1 VGPPRTVPAAAAVR
15 RQRPTSLRLG
25 SLLIGL
31 LVLLGIVVPTAPAAG
46 ADPIEELRAA
56 REAVENST
64 ARQGEL
70 DRAVL
75 AAQSELA
82 ATRAELDRLEAEL
95 EQVRTE
101 LAAATAASDAA
112 TARAA
117 GAARSLK
124 ETTTRLRTARRD
136 LAAYQR
142 LLADQARHAYK
153 YGAAGRPHL
162 LLQRLTTS
170 TSPAEFGHSL
180 VWLEAVLDQR
190 SDEVRSGE
198 ELVED
203 VTRLQV
209 QAADERL
216 RRDVDQA
223 AAAAARD
230 EVATLEAAQADL
242 VAEAAERHERQDA
255 VLAALEL
262 DLELVAGE
270 VAAAQEAT
278 EQLMARVADAQRR
291 ALAGADVAE
300 GSVFLCPVEGGR
312 FINDWGFPRSGGR
325 THEGT
330 DVFAPQGTPIVA
342 MADATVT
349 AVSRVDRGLGGL
361 TVSYAVDG
369 YRFYN
374 AHLASVAEDIEVG
387 TRLVAGQE
395 IGTVGTSGNARGT
408 PPHNHF
414 GLYAPGGPAFNPYPL
429 LAVTCAGD

>member
-1 VGPPRTVPAAAAVR
+1 VRQPRTIAAPAGRHQRPRSLALGGLLVALLVLVGVAAPTVPAE
-15 RQRPTSLRLG
+15 G
-25 SLLIGL
+25 S
-31 LVLLGIVVPTAPAAG
+31 
-46 ADPIEELRAA
+46 DPIEELRAA
-56 REAVENST
+56 REAVESST

-70 DRAVL
+70 DRAVI

-82 ATRAELDRLEAEL
+82 ATEAELDRLEAEL
-95 EQVRTE
+95 EQVRVD
-101 LAAATAASDAA
+101 LAGATAASDAA
-112 TARAA
+112 AARAA
-117 GAARSLK
+117 GAVDALRD
-124 ETTTRLRTARRD
+124 TTSRLRTARRD

-153 YGAAGRPHL
+153 YGAAGQPHL
-162 LLQRLTTS
+162 LLRRLTTS

-198 ELVED
+198 ELVEE

-209 QAADERL
+209 QAADERA
-216 RRDVDQA
+216 RRDDEQV

-230 EVATLEAAQADL
+230 RVAALEAAQTEL
-242 VAEAAERHERQDA
+242 VAEAAARHERQDA

-262 DLELVAGE
+262 DLEVVSSE
-270 VAAAQEAT
+270 VAAGQEAT
-278 EQLMARVADAQRR
+278 EQLTAAVVAAQQR
-291 ALAGADVAE
+291 ALAGDTAGG
-300 GSVFLCPVEGGR
+300 GSGFLCPVAGAR

-330 DVFAPQGTPIVA
+330 DVFAPHGTPIVA
-342 MADATVT
+342 VADATVVG
-349 AVSRVDRGLGGL
+349 VSRVDRGLGGL
-361 TVSYAVDG
+361 TVTYAVDG

-374 AHLASVAEDIEVG
+374 AHLATVAEDIEVG
-387 TRLVAGQE
+387 TSVVAGQE

-414 GLYAPGGPAFNPYPL
+414 GLYAPGRSAFNPYPL
-429 LAVTCAGD
+429 LAAACAGD

>member
-1 VGPPRTVPAAAAVR
+1 M
-15 RQRPTSLRLG
+15 SLRVG
-25 SLLIGL
+25 SLVVTL
-31 LVLLGIVVPTAPAAG
+31 LVLLGVAVPSAPVAG
-46 ADPIEELRAA
+46 SDPIEELRAA
-56 REAVENST
+56 REAVESST

-82 ATRAELDRLEAEL
+82 ATQAELDRLEAEL
-95 EQVRTE
+95 EQVRAD
-101 LAAATAASDAA
+101 LATATAASDAA

-117 GAARSLK
+117 DAARALQ
-124 ETTTRLRTARRD
+124 ETTTRLRAARRD

-153 YGAAGRPHL
+153 YGAAGQPHL
-162 LLQRLTTS
+162 LLRRLTTS

-209 QAADERL
+209 QAADERAG
-216 RRDVDQA
+216 RDAEQA
-223 AAAAARD
+223 AAAEARD
-230 EVATLEAAQADL
+230 RVATLEAAQADL

-255 VLAALEL
+255 VLEALEL
-262 DLELVAGE
+262 DLELVSGE

-278 EQLMARVADAQRR
+278 EQLTATVAAAQRQ
-291 ALAGADVAE
+291 ALTGDAEAG
-300 GSVFLCPVEGGR
+300 GSVFLCPVEGAR

-342 MADATVT
+342 MADATVVG
-349 AVSRVDRGLGGL
+349 VSRVDRGLGGL
-361 TVSYAVDG
+361 TVTYAVDG
-369 YRFYN
+369 YRLYN
-374 AHLASVAEDIEVG
+374 AHLATVAEGLEIG
-387 TRLVAGQE
+387 TRLVAGEE

-408 PPHNHF
+408 PPHNHV
-414 GLYAPGGPAFNPYPL
+414 GLYAPGGSAFNPYPL
-429 LAVTCAGD
+429 LAAACARD